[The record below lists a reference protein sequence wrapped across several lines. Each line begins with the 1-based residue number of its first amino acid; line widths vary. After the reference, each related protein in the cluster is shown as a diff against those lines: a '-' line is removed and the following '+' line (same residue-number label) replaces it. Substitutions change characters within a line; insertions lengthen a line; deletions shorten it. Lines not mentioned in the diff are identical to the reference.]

1 MHSATPPHRLK
12 TRQVNDQLRLEGH
25 GIIAQHAPIKPS
37 SEDHDELWL
46 PAAPTA
52 KPVVTRPTGYGH
64 IAAAGATSHSIQDD
78 DAAARLIAQQ
88 ALDEARLG
96 LTGQR
101 GDGNDGD
108 PARKESERIG
118 EAGGTK
124 RNSGLDDGNGNGEEA
139 DLWCSLC
146 SEDAVVRCRQCE
158 EDNDADEAEL
168 YCAGCYKEVHRSDAE
183 MKSHRPQ
190 AISRKG
196 GGRRGGGALEGFKQ
210 GLRNWRR

>member
-1 MHSATPPHRLK
+1 MTD
-12 TRQVNDQLRLEGH
+12 QVRLEGH
-25 GIIAQHAPIKPS
+25 GIIAQQPPTKPS
-37 SEDHDELWL
+37 DEDHDGLWL

-52 KPVVTRPTGYGH
+52 KPVLNRPTGYGH
-64 IAAAGATSHSIQDD
+64 GAAGATSHPIQDD

-101 GDGNDGD
+101 RDGDGAATGGE
-108 PARKESERIG
+108 KTEQVEETIG
-118 EAGGTK
+118 TREK
-124 RNSGLDDGNGNGEEA
+124 RGFDDGKGGGDET
-139 DLWCSLC
+139 DLWCCLC

-158 EDNDADEAEL
+158 EDNDGDEAEL
-168 YCAGCYKEVHRSDAE
+168 FCAGCWKEVHRSDVG

-210 GLRNWRR
+210 GLRNWKR